1 MAVEIEP
8 GSLAEAIV
16 REEEDLHARVQA
28 RAASDLTES
37 AKTHLSSSYERDLIE
52 LRDAIGE
59 AKPEDLAPLVEQ
71 MTRLAAL
78 RGQVGGS
85 QELPIDTASPYFA
98 HMVLEEGGKRRDV
111 LIGKRGFID
120 RANNIQIVDWRHAP
134 VSQIYYRYDEGDD
147 YEEEIAGRTVE
158 GVVAVRRN
166 VSIVKANLRRI
177 GAPQGTFVRGRD
189 GKWRIA
195 TAGGAP
201 TLHGGQGTAARAPA
215 PAPRRIAAARRKTSK
230 LGVDSDR
237 APRADKHLPEI
248 AALIDR
254 EQFDLITRPSAGIVA
269 IQGGA
274 GSGKTTV
281 ALHRI
286 AYLVFSNERYRPRS
300 FLFVVP
306 SQSLVRY
313 VADVLPAL
321 GIHGVPVFTYADWA
335 QKIRQRLLP
344 GSGGKYTT
352 HTPEAASRVKKH
364 PAMERA
370 LAAHVARQTAAI
382 GEEVVETASGRPR
395 GELAIARWRELE
407 GAPLVPRLR
416 RLRFWA
422 RKAQLPAALEVALE
436 SAVKRWLRRADDI
449 AGDWGELLTDAGHLS
464 AAFDGAAGL
473 LSSDVAATVRWV
485 SEQLIEREEDIVVEA
500 VDGAGLDPD
509 SPAGRYDREDDPILL
524 RLIQLKRGGL
534 FDPRGNEITYQHVA
548 VDEVQDRSAIELE
561 VLIKAA
567 AMSDPKRPASR
578 SVTLAGDMAQRV
590 VFDNNI
596 ESWNQLLEC
605 AGLGATEVH
614 PLRISYR
621 STAEVMQL
629 ARQILGPELDSG
641 EPLIARSGAPVELH
655 ELGDIG
661 EAVAFLAD
669 TLRSLM
675 YREPSA
681 SAVVLARYPE
691 QADAYYAGLARAEI
705 PRLRRVR
712 RDDFPFSPGIDV
724 TEVSQVKGLEFD
736 YVVMVDVNASV
747 YPDTRESR
755 HLLHI
760 GATRAAHQLWIVS
773 SGEPSPLLPESE

>member
-1 MAVEIEP
+1 MAGNVEP
-8 GSLAEAIV
+8 GSPGAAII
-16 REEEDLHARVQA
+16 EEEEELHARVQA
-28 RAASDLTES
+28 RAAADLTEAS
-37 AKTHLSSSYERDLIE
+37 RVRLSSSYEQDLIE

-78 RGQVGGS
+78 RGAVGGS
-85 QELPIDTASPYFA
+85 QTLPIDTASPYFA
-98 HMVLEEGGKRRDV
+98 HMVLEEDGRRREV
-111 LIGKRGFID
+111 LVGKRGFID
-120 RANNIQIVDWRHAP
+120 RAANIQIVDWRNAP

-158 GVVAVRRN
+158 GVVAIRRN
-166 VSIVKANLRRI
+166 VSINRANLRRI

-189 GKWRIA
+189 GEWRTA
-195 TAGGAP
+195 SAGGQP
-201 TLHGGQGTAARAPA
+201 TLRGGQGSAARAPRPR
-215 PAPRRIAAARRKTSK
+215 PARKIERGGRRASR

-254 EQFDLITRPSAGIVA
+254 EQFELITRPSSGIIA

-286 AYLVFSNERYRPRS
+286 AFLSFSDARFKPKS

-306 SQSLVRY
+306 SRSLVRY

-321 GIHGVPVFTYADWA
+321 GVSGVPVFTYAEWA
-335 QKIRQRLLP
+335 ERTRGKLLQ
-344 GSGGKYTT
+344 GSGGKYNSA
-352 HTPEAASRVKKH
+352 TPEAVSRVKKH
-364 PAMERA
+364 PRIVVA
-370 LAAHVARQTAAI
+370 LVDHVARQTAEI
-382 GEEVVETASGRPR
+382 GAEIERAVRGRPR
-395 GELAIARWRELE
+395 GELAIARWRDLE
-407 GAPLVPRLR
+407 DAPLVPRLR

-422 RKAQLPAALEVALE
+422 DKAKLPAELGVALE
-436 SAVKRWLRRADDI
+436 SAVRRWLRRADDI
-449 AGDWGELLTDAGHLS
+449 VSDWGEVLTDLDRLAGV
-464 AAFDGAAGL
+464 FDGAEGL
-473 LSSDVAATVRWV
+473 RRSDVEAAVRWV
-485 SEQLIEREEDIVVEA
+485 SDQLSEPDDDGVEA
-500 VDGAGLDPD
+500 VDGGGDD
-509 SPAGRYDREDDPILL
+509 EHPAGRFDREDDPILL
-524 RLIQLKRGGL
+524 RLVQLKRGGL
-534 FDPRGNEITYQHVA
+534 FTDRGNETTYQHVA

-561 VLIKAA
+561 VLLEAA
-567 AMSDPKRPASR
+567 ARSNPDDPASR
-578 SVTLAGDMAQRV
+578 SITLAGDMAQRV

-596 ESWNQLLEC
+596 ESWGQLLEC
-605 AGLGATEVH
+605 AGLCGTAVN

-629 ARQILGPELDSG
+629 ARQILGPDLDAAD
-641 EPLIARSGAPVELH
+641 PLIARTGAPVELH

-661 EAVAFLAD
+661 EAVAFLSDA
-669 TLRSLM
+669 LRSLM
-675 YREPSA
+675 HREPTA

-691 QADAYYAGLARAEI
+691 QADAYYEGLARAEI

-712 RDDFPFSPGIDV
+712 RDDFPFVPGVDV

-736 YVVMVDVNASV
+736 YVVMVDVNRSV
-747 YPDTRESR
+747 YPDNRESR

-773 SGEPSPLLPESE
+773 SGDPSPLLPESE

>member
-1 MAVEIEP
+1 MATRVQP
-8 GSLAEAIV
+8 GSLEEAIID
-16 REEEDLHARVQA
+16 EEEDLHARVQA
-28 RAASDLTES
+28 RAAADLTET
-37 AKTHLSSSYERDLIE
+37 ARPLLGSSYEQDLIE
-52 LRDAIGE
+52 LRDAIAE

-85 QELPIDTASPYFA
+85 QDLPIDPSSPYFA
-98 HMVLEEGGKRRDV
+98 HMALVEDGKRRDV

-120 RANNIQIVDWRHAP
+120 RASNIQIVDWRHAP

-147 YEEEIAGRTVE
+147 YEEEIAGRMVE

-166 VSIVKANLRRI
+166 LSIVKANLRRI

-189 GKWRIA
+189 GQWRVA
-195 TAGGAP
+195 TEGGAP
-201 TLHGGQGTAARAPA
+201 TLHGGQGTAARAPR
-215 PAPRRIAAARRKTSK
+215 PAPRRVDRAQRKASR
-230 LGVDSDR
+230 LGVDSEH

-254 EQFDLITRPSAGIVA
+254 EQFDLVTRPSSGIVA

-286 AYLVFSNERYRPRS
+286 AYLVFADRRYKPS
-300 FLFVVP
+300 SMLFVVP
-306 SQSLVRY
+306 SHALVRY

-321 GIHGVPVFTYADWA
+321 GVHGVPVFTYSEWA
-335 QKIRQRLLP
+335 KKIRQRLLP

-352 HTPEAASRVKKH
+352 HTPEAVSRVKKH

-370 LAAHVARQTAAI
+370 LATHVERQTAEIGQELAAI
-382 GEEVVETASGRPR
+382 AGERPR
-395 GELAIARWRELE
+395 GELAVARWRELE
-407 GAPLVPRLR
+407 GAALVPRLR

-422 RKAQLPAALEVALE
+422 RKAQLPPELEVALE
-436 SAVKRWLRRADDI
+436 SAVRRWLRRADDI
-449 AGDWGELLTDAGHLS
+449 LEDWGEVLTDAESIG
-464 AAFDGAAGL
+464 AAFEGAAGL
-473 LSSDVAATVRWV
+473 RPSDLGATVRWV
-485 SEQLIEREEDIVVEA
+485 SDQLVEPEDSTVEA
-500 VDGAGLDPD
+500 VDGAALDPD
-509 SPAGRYDREDDPILL
+509 SPAGRFDPEDDPILL

-534 FDPRGNEITYQHVA
+534 FDPRGNEVVYQHVA

-561 VLIKAA
+561 VLIGAA
-567 AMSDPKRPASR
+567 APTDANKPSTR

-596 ESWNQLLEC
+596 ESWDQLLQC
-605 AGLGATEVH
+605 AGLDGTEVH

-621 STAEVMQL
+621 STAEVMGL
-629 ARQILGPELDSG
+629 ARQILGPDLDSG

-661 EAVAFLAD
+661 EAVAFLAEG
-669 TLRSLM
+669 LRSLM
-675 YREPSA
+675 HREPTA
-681 SAVVLARYPE
+681 SAVVLARYAE
-691 QADAYYAGLARAEI
+691 QADAYYAGLQRAEI

-712 RDDFPFSPGIDV
+712 RDDFSFTPGVDI

-747 YPDTRESR
+747 YPDNRESR

-773 SGEPSPLLPESE
+773 SGEPSPLLPETD